1 MPNVQK
7 LKANE
12 RLEAI
17 DQEMNS
23 ITEQQETRLQS
34 LEGLDPKAEGSADT
48 RKTLLAQIQDG
59 NGKIRK
65 LRDERSGLEA
75 EVEAA
80 ELVES
85 ESRERKKRSGPKNPK
100 LTEEEKVS
108 QRFSWHRFI
117 DCAANKEKFDG
128 VEGEA
133 IEEGYKEAKELS
145 RAVEGHPLPQAL
157 VRVMGIDEDGK
168 RTNLNIS
175 KRVQSAGVTTEGGYM
190 IETTLGN
197 LIPAL
202 TPRTRVLGMGVQFFP
217 GLEGK
222 LAWPRETNVIQGASV
237 AEKIAAAE
245 SSIIFDQVTMEPK
258 RIAHFTEF
266 TRKLMHQGKQAIDVL
281 VPNRLNR
288 GLGIEWDRQLI
299 EGSGLSEELLGILNI
314 SGINVVAIGTDGGD
328 LTYNH
333 LLLLEEA
340 IAMDNADVGE
350 IRILTN
356 PKVRRVMKATEKFAT
371 TGEQIWEDDN
381 EANSYPVEVTTQVP
395 YDLTKGSGTA
405 LSALIQGYWPGLMV
419 GHWGTDIIVNPF
431 SKDKEAMIRVSAH
444 LWTDSD
450 VEHPEMFGAIKD
462 IDTTP

>member
-17 DQEMNS
+17 DQEMKTL
-23 ITEQQETRLQS
+23 TEEQETRLES
-34 LEGLDPKAEGSADT
+34 LKGLDPKAEGSAET
-48 RKTLLAQIQDG
+48 RKTTLAEIQDA
-59 NGKIRK
+59 NTKIRK
-65 LRDERSGLEA
+65 LQAERVELEA

-80 ELVES
+80 ELVET
-85 ESRERKKRSGPKNPK
+85 ESRERKKRNAPKNPK
-100 LTEEEKVS
+100 LTEEEQVS
-108 QRFSWHRFI
+108 QRFSWHRFV
-117 DCAANKEKFDG
+117 DCALNEKFDG
-128 VEGEA
+128 AEGA
-133 IEEGYKEAKELS
+133 AVEEGLKEAKEMG

-157 VRVMGIDEDGK
+157 TRVMGIDENGK
-168 RTNLNIS
+168 RTNLNVS
-175 KRVQSAGVTTEGGYM
+175 KRVQSAGTTTEGGYM

-202 TPRTRVLGMGVQFFP
+202 TPKTRVLGMGVQFFP

-245 SSIIFDQVTMEPK
+245 SSIVLDQVTMEPK

-299 EGSGLSEELLGILNI
+299 EGTGLSEELLGLLNI

-328 LTYNH
+328 LLYTH
-333 LLLLEEA
+333 LLQLEEA

-356 PKVRRVMKATEKFAT
+356 PKVRRVMKATEKFST
-371 TGEQIWEDDN
+371 TGEQIWEEGDM
-381 EANSYPVEVTTQVP
+381 ANSYPVEITTQVP

-405 LSALIQGYWPGLMV
+405 LSALLQCYFPGVMV

-444 LWTDSD
+444 LWTDMD
-450 VEHPEMFGAIKD
+450 VEHPEMIGAIKD

>member
-17 DQEMNS
+17 DQEMKD
-23 ITEQQETRLQS
+23 ITEKQETRLQS
-34 LEGLDPKAEGSADT
+34 LEGLDPKAEGSAET
-48 RKTLLAQIQDG
+48 RKTLLAEIQDG

-65 LRDERSGLEA
+65 LQGERSGLEA

-85 ESRERKKRSGPKNPK
+85 ESRERKKRSGPKTPK
-100 LTEEEKVS
+100 LTDEEEVS

-117 DCAANKEKFDG
+117 DCAVNEKFDG
-128 VEGEA
+128 VEA
-133 IEEGYKEAKELS
+133 AAVEEGHKEAKELK

-157 VRVMGIDEDGK
+157 VRVMGINEEGK

-175 KRVQSAGVTTEGGYM
+175 KRVQSAGTTTEGGFM

-202 TPRTRVLGMGVQFFP
+202 TPRTRVLGLGVQFFP

-222 LAWPRETNVIQGASV
+222 LAWPRETNVITGASV

-245 SSIIFDQVTMEPK
+245 SSIVFDQVTMEPK

-299 EGSGLSEELLGILNI
+299 EGTGLSEELTGILNI
-314 SGINVVAIGTDGGD
+314 SGINVVAIGADGGD
-328 LTYNH
+328 LTYAH

-356 PKVRRVMKATEKFAT
+356 PKVRRVMKATEKFST
-371 TGEQIWEDDN
+371 TGEQMWEEGDM
-381 EANSYPVEVTTQVP
+381 ANSYPVEITTQVP
-395 YDLTKGSGTA
+395 YDLTKGNGTA
-405 LSALIQGYWPGLMV
+405 LSALIQAYWPGLMV

>member
-17 DQEMNS
+17 DKEMKD
-23 ITEQQETRLQS
+23 ITDKQETRLVS
-34 LEGLDPKAEGSADT
+34 LEGLDPKADGSAET
-48 RKTLLAQIQDG
+48 RKTTLAEIQDG
-59 NGKIRK
+59 NVKIRK
-65 LRDERSGLEA
+65 LRDEREALEA

-80 ELVES
+80 ELIES
-85 ESRERKKRSGPKNPK
+85 ESRERKRRTSPKSPK
-100 LTEEEKVS
+100 LSEEAEVS
-108 QRFSWHRFI
+108 QRFSWHRFV
-117 DCAANKEKFDG
+117 DCALNDKFDG
-128 VEGEA
+128 PEGEA
-133 IEEGYKEAKELS
+133 VQEGMKEAKEMGRS
-145 RAVEGHPLPQAL
+145 VEGHPLPQAL
-157 VRVMGIDEDGK
+157 TRVMGIDESGK

-175 KRVQSAGVTTEGGYM
+175 KRVQSAGTNSEGGYM
-190 IETTLGN
+190 IETTLGG

-202 TPRTRVLGMGVQFFP
+202 TPKTRVLGMGVQFFP

-237 AEKIAAAE
+237 AEGTAAAE
-245 SSIIFDQVTMEPK
+245 SSIILDQVTMEPK

-299 EGSGLSEELLGILNI
+299 EGTGLSEELLGLLNI
-314 SGINVVAIGTDGGD
+314 SGINTVAIGIDGGD
-328 LTYNH
+328 LTWAH
-333 LLLLEEA
+333 ILLLEEA

-350 IRILTN
+350 IRGLTN
-356 PKVRRVMKATEKFAT
+356 PKVRRVLKGTEKTAT
-371 TGEQIWEDDN
+371 TGQFIWEDDDTV
-381 EANSYPVEVTTQVP
+381 NSYPMEVTTQVP
-395 YDLTKGSGTA
+395 YDLTKGTGSN
-405 LSALIQGYWPGLMV
+405 LSAILQCYWPGVMV

-444 LWTDSD
+444 LWTDMD
-450 VEHPEMFGAIKD
+450 VEHPEMIGAIKD